1 MHQNDDISHW
11 SYQHHDHILTPPL
24 FYTSDDDGSDMH
36 LDDESSGVFGSLFQE
51 NCWCVDDVEEA
62 MSDGEDSSTQS
73 NTYSDSASSCSIK
86 SEDYEGFRYDH
97 CEGI

>member
-11 SYQHHDHILTPPL
+11 GYQHHDHISTLPL

-51 NCWCVDDVEEA
+51 NC
-62 MSDGEDSSTQS
+62 
-73 NTYSDSASSCSIK
+73 
-86 SEDYEGFRYDH
+86 
-97 CEGI
+97 